1 MLVQFVVDNFL
12 SFGSRQE
19 LSMFAGKSRSYQQR
33 VHAFGNKALLKFS
46 ALFGSNASGKSNLMK
61 AMAFMDDVVERGRL
75 PSTSTSQY
83 CRTNADNK
91 HRPSYF
97 ETIILLKDECY
108 SYGFEVLLSAGVFT
122 SEWLIKLGPKGEEYP
137 IFERDLVTGK
147 TQIVWDLHS
156 EGKERF
162 ALYAHDVRKDSKV
175 LLLSMMNTNKNQLY
189 VEYPELD
196 LLQAAYQWFVDVF
209 EARDPMTPITSGA
222 RYLIEERLQEISQ
235 ILSDFDTNIISI
247 ESIELPS
254 VAWDDQIREF
264 ITYAQEAL
272 DDQQGNANTRQG
284 VLFRS
289 RSRFVCIYGVPDE
302 DDWSVRTFS
311 FKHEDGQ
318 LYQSGE
324 ESDGTLRIMD
334 LAEILLTNGPK
345 VFVIDELNRSLHPQL
360 TYKFVERLLAHIQSR
375 PIQVIVTTHESRLL
389 DFELLRRDEIWFV
402 EKREGESSI
411 YSLEEYNER
420 IDRKI
425 DKAYL
430 EGRYG
435 GVPVFS
441 EAVDEKRAAP
451 AAR

>member
-1 MLVQFVVDNFL
+1 
-12 SFGSRQE
+12 
-19 LSMFAGKSRSYQQR
+19 
-33 VHAFGNKALLKFS
+33 
-46 ALFGSNASGKSNLMK
+46 
-61 AMAFMDDVVERGRL
+61 
-75 PSTSTSQY
+75 
-83 CRTNADNK
+83 
-91 HRPSYF
+91 
-97 ETIILLKDECY
+97 
-108 SYGFEVLLSAGVFT
+108 
-122 SEWLIKLGPKGEEYP
+122 
-137 IFERDLVTGK
+137 
-147 TQIVWDLHS
+147 
-156 EGKERF
+156 
-162 ALYAHDVRKDSKV
+162 
-175 LLLSMMNTNKNQLY
+175 
-189 VEYPELD
+189 
-196 LLQAAYQWFVDVF
+196 
-209 EARDPMTPITSGA
+209 MTPVTSGE
-222 RYLIEERLQEISQ
+222 RYLIEERLTEISQ

-254 VAWDDQIREF
+254 VAWDDQIRKC
-264 ITYAQEAL
+264 ITAAQDAL
-272 DDQQGNANTRQG
+272 GDQQGNSNTRQG

-289 RSRFVCIYGVPDE
+289 RSRFVCIYGVPNE

-334 LAEILLTNGPK
+334 LAEILLTDGPK

-402 EKREGESSI
+402 EKREGESSV

-435 GVPVFS
+435 GVPIFS
-441 EAVDEKRAAP
+441 GPVDEKRAAP